1 MKQSEVKPGVRA
13 LLSLGHRGAVAV
25 TVVCQWRP
33 ERAGDVRWC
42 VRDSSGVERTVTPR
56 QLRPLPA
63 PTVSTPE
70 ERAHYSSF
78 AAKLRVLESRRGQ
91 TIDLGGTVIT
101 TTLHRLG

>member
-1 MKQSEVKPGVRA
+1 MKQSQVKPGVRA
-13 LLSLGHRGAVAV
+13 LLSLGHRGSVAV

-42 VRDSSGVERTVTPR
+42 VRDSSGTERTVTPL

-70 ERAHYSSF
+70 ERAHYARF
-78 AAKLRVLESRRGQ
+78 AAHPLAGVRCGALTADADG
-91 TIDLGGTVIT
+91 IW
-101 TTLHRLG
+101 RL